1 MQKLLLL
8 LGIAACGGPAKPP
21 SGPPAPPVAEI
32 AATAWVP
39 AEPTYLFAAP
49 KVRDAQRAV
58 RDAIDG
64 LGMMA
69 GVDAAVASRALER
82 LIAVDAL
89 NADPSAA
96 VGVDVDGGIAIF
108 SEELDPT
115 IVVHLAAPAAIQQF
129 FDQQRQRGLVTQSV
143 VADGVEV
150 FTAKL
155 DRGLDISWAVDRD
168 WLWLHLI
175 VSGEPGTAWFEHS
188 RHPGAVKW
196 AADWAWAKA
205 QHAARSS
212 LAGFVKLHDL
222 AAKIA
227 AKVPTALACARLLEP
242 VRNVSLA
249 LDADG
254 GRVGTRVAIDLG
266 ASARSVAASVLPPPP
281 GWAGAAAEAALGVQ
295 VNLDLAAV
303 DAWLAPCTSTVGADL
318 AELRAY
324 GVRAGRA
331 AIWTLDPDE
340 AAGTGAVAL
349 DLADRRYLA
358 KQLDQ
363 IPMRSHVERDR
374 RFGPHAGHHVAIP
387 FFIAFDYV
395 LEDHLALA
403 AMGDGMLDR
412 IVSAAMPPPPVPLVA
427 VDVAPQKLSV
437 KAWEWLL
444 ARMDAPHPKGFAEHL
459 QHWRDAHL
467 TLGIDH
473 DELVL
478 EATGNLR

>member
-1 MQKLLLL
+1 MQKLPLLL
-8 LGIAACGGPAKPP
+8 AIMACSAPAKAPQGPA
-21 SGPPAPPVAEI
+21 APPVAGI

-82 LIAVDAL
+82 MIAVDAL

-108 SEELDPT
+108 SEDIDPT

-129 FDQQRQRGLVTQSV
+129 FDQQRQRGLVTQSI
-143 VADGVEV
+143 VADGVDV

-155 DRGLDISWAVDRD
+155 DRGLDIAWAVDKD

-175 VSGEPGTAWFEHS
+175 VSGDKSPTWFEHS
-188 RHPGAVKW
+188 RHPGVVKW

-205 QHAARSS
+205 QHAAGA
-212 LAGFVKLHDL
+212 LTGFVKLHDI

-227 AKVPTALACARLLEP
+227 AKVPPALACARLLEP
-242 VRNVSLA
+242 VRNVALA
-249 LDADG
+249 LDAEG
-254 GRVGTRVAIDLG
+254 SRIGARIAIDLG
-266 ASARSVAASVLPPPP
+266 ASAKSVAASVLPPPP
-281 GWAGAAAEAALGVQ
+281 GWAAASAEAALGVQ

-303 DAWLAPCTSTVGADL
+303 DAWLAPCTTTFGASFG
-318 AELRAY
+318 ELRAY

-331 AIWTLDPDE
+331 AVLSLDPDE

-349 DLADRRYLA
+349 DLADRRYMA

-363 IPMRSHVERDR
+363 IPMRSHVESDR

-387 FFIAFDYV
+387 FFVAFDYV
-395 LEDHLALA
+395 LEDHLMLA
-403 AMGDGMLDR
+403 AMGDGLLDR
-412 IVSAAMPPPPVPLVA
+412 VVAAMPQPPAPLVA
-427 VDVAPQKLSV
+427 IDVMPAKMSV

-444 ARMDAPHPKGFAEHL
+444 ARMDAPRPKGFAEHL
-459 QHWRDAHL
+459 QHWRDAHV

-473 DELVL
+473 DALVL
-478 EATGNLR
+478 EATGNLK